1 MTDKIYKAQI
11 DTPYGLFLIAARS
24 NEYDARA
31 DILSAARGDFNH
43 CHPAMVKIQGEITK
57 SNRRILAAMQPIK
70 CTRTNSDFWAYIKRI

>member
-1 MTDKIYKAQI
+1 MTDRIYKAQI

-43 CHPAMVKIQGEITK
+43 CHPAMIKIQGDVSK
-57 SNRRILAAMQPIK
+57 SNRRILVSMQAIK
-70 CTRTNSDFWAYIKRI
+70 STQTNGEFWAYIKRV